1 MSEIVFQVL
10 QLAGILAF
18 AISGALVGVR
28 RNLDML
34 GVAVVGG
41 FTGVGGG
48 VLRDL
53 LLGVHPPISFVHWPN
68 LAVAVAGSLLV
79 FYVHPRLSRIRHFEV
94 VFDAFGLGLFSANG
108 AAVAFA
114 AGLTPLTAILVGTT
128 TAIGGGVIRDVLV
141 NTVPGVL
148 TRELYAVSAI
158 FGAAVAVGVL
168 VAGGGPGLASIVG
181 GACAITLR
189 LLSVARGWHLPKPR
203 VAGRSAR

>member
-79 FYVHPRLSRIRHFEV
+79 FYVHPRLSHIRHFEV